1 MPMPGTGSRP
11 TARATACCRIASRNG
26 LAKSGSDAIVASH
39 GGVSR
44 VLRGLILQLPFADIP
59 LLEVP
64 QDKVLVLSA
73 GSARW
78 L

>member
-1 MPMPGTGSRP
+1 MLSDRVATWLGEISRD
-11 TARATACCRIASRNG
+11 T
-26 LAKSGSDAIVASH
+26 IVASH

-44 VLRGLILQLPFADIP
+44 VLRGLILRLANADVAA
-59 LLEVP
+59 LEVP